1 MTSTS
6 QHFSARQNGPSKP
19 TRAMVFVICLFGAI
33 VLFWEGRLNSK
44 FQTLS
49 AEANDIREKLAALES
64 RAKTERTLNV
74 QVPSSTD
81 VEKDGA
87 ASLGETQGTKYEEV
101 MQSILQRLDGCESTS
116 RALRAQSQ
124 THLNQLQQAVSL
136 INNHGKLL
144 GGLQAQMN
152 RQESVH
158 SSAAQQLPQVQGQDT
173 RAGDPGAAA
182 ATAAAAA
189 GAAQGVGGASGANMQ
204 QSGGAQQQQLPEQ
217 QQLPQQQQLPEQQ
230 EQQQQQQQQ
239 QEKPNTNSS
248 STYKTLSTL
257 DMLLGI
263 DEEEERKKKQ
273 QEEEAKQQA
282 SAASTTDSSISPQAM
297 QKLADADAQRFGGQG
312 VPRDDVDGQF
322 QKIIEKAKKLAD
334 NQASEADQAQLKQEF
349 DGLLQKI
356 SKPPEAMSKEDIKRL
371 KDAAFGPQTFWVTE
385 TQPITDL
392 ERSGL
397 LIRGNLRDERT
408 KVYEFVCQKVDE
420 LFDGKY
426 TVLLVEDTLAT
437 EEDMVNG
444 RIDTSSPT
452 SSLNNPRV
460 AFNIV
465 PAPQAVPP
473 QTTGWGSAVA
483 FVLALLLV
491 GSCGQLALA
500 ANVTKLPKETLEWFA
515 NPANLDTDALP
526 PGLENWD
533 PSEYFKSALPIFM
546 AILGINVSHEIGHR
560 LAALKEGVRL
570 GPTYF
575 IPNFQIGSFGAITPF
590 ISMLKNRTSMWEV
603 SSAGP
608 LTGAAVSALLLGA
621 GLWQSHGVDANAVND
636 LMVPV
641 PTTLFQGS
649 LLLGSITRA
658 VLGDQA
664 LRGTTVLVSPLVIAG
679 WCGLVTQALQL
690 LPVGN
695 VDGGRMVQVRVCVL
709 SVVSTVALACGKCRW
724 RAHGAVRIWAA
735 SAVAQQ
741 LLHICRTGAG
751 AAGVVLGLALWSVR
765 HHLPEER

>member
-1 MTSTS
+1 
-6 QHFSARQNGPSKP
+6 
-19 TRAMVFVICLFGAI
+19 
-33 VLFWEGRLNSK
+33 
-44 FQTLS
+44 
-49 AEANDIREKLAALES
+49 
-64 RAKTERTLNV
+64 
-74 QVPSSTD
+74 
-81 VEKDGA
+81 
-87 ASLGETQGTKYEEV
+87 
-101 MQSILQRLDGCESTS
+101 
-116 RALRAQSQ
+116 
-124 THLNQLQQAVSL
+124 
-136 INNHGKLL
+136 
-144 GGLQAQMN
+144 
-152 RQESVH
+152 
-158 SSAAQQLPQVQGQDT
+158 
-173 RAGDPGAAA
+173 
-182 ATAAAAA
+182 
-189 GAAQGVGGASGANMQ
+189 
-204 QSGGAQQQQLPEQ
+204 
-217 QQLPQQQQLPEQQ
+217 
-230 EQQQQQQQQ
+230 
-239 QEKPNTNSS
+239 
-248 STYKTLSTL
+248 
-257 DMLLGI
+257 MLLGI

-695 VDGGRMVQVRVCVL
+695 VDGGRMVQSAFGRQAL
-709 SVVSTVALACGKCRW
+709 SLSSFFTYVGLGLGLLGSSLALPFGLYVIICQRSAEQYIKDTVSPPGES
-724 RAHGAVRIWAA
+724 RAAIT
-735 SAVAQQ
+735 AVAVLTAVLV
-741 LLHICRTGAG
+741 LLPMAPE
-751 AAGVVLGLALWSVR
+751 LADAFGIGPTDRFLF
-765 HHLPEER
+765 

>member
-1 MTSTS
+1 MQGWLCSGSRRALPFHPLSNNKGPIPLRPHAQPKFRSQPSIAPSYLGPHCRTRGSLLLVRATEQTEQQEKQEQASSNGTASNGASTNDTSAPAS
-6 QHFSARQNGPSKP
+6 
-19 TRAMVFVICLFGAI
+19 
-33 VLFWEGRLNSK
+33 
-44 FQTLS
+44 
-49 AEANDIREKLAALES
+49 
-64 RAKTERTLNV
+64 
-74 QVPSSTD
+74 PSSS
-81 VEKDGA
+81 
-87 ASLGETQGTKYEEV
+87 ASQ
-101 MQSILQRLDGCESTS
+101 
-116 RALRAQSQ
+116 
-124 THLNQLQQAVSL
+124 
-136 INNHGKLL
+136 
-144 GGLQAQMN
+144 
-152 RQESVH
+152 
-158 SSAAQQLPQVQGQDT
+158 
-173 RAGDPGAAA
+173 
-182 ATAAAAA
+182 
-189 GAAQGVGGASGANMQ
+189 
-204 QSGGAQQQQLPEQ
+204 
-217 QQLPQQQQLPEQQ
+217 QQ

-239 QEKPNTNSS
+239 QQQEQPTS

-263 DEEEERKKKQ
+263 NEEEERKKKQ

-282 SAASTTDSSISPQAM
+282 SAATTDSSISPQAM
-297 QKLADADAQRFGGQG
+297 QKLADADAQRYGGQG
-312 VPRDDVDGQF
+312 APRDDVDGQF

-420 LFDGKY
+420 LFGGKY
-426 TVLLVEDTLAT
+426 AVLLVEDTLAT

-465 PAPQAVPP
+465 PAAQTVPP
-473 QTTGWGSAVA
+473 QTTGWGSAVS
-483 FVLALLLV
+483 FVLILLLV
-491 GSCGQLALA
+491 GSCAQLALA

-515 NPANLDTDALP
+515 NPANIDNDALP

-533 PSEYFKSALPIFM
+533 PSEYFKSAVPIFM
-546 AILGINVSHEIGHR
+546 SILGTNVSHEIGHR
-560 LAALKEGVRL
+560 LAALREGVRL

-590 ISMLKNRTSMWEV
+590 TSMLKNRKSMWEV

-621 GLWQSHGVDANAVND
+621 GLWLSHGTDSNAVNNM
-636 LMVPV
+636 MVSDQ
-641 PTTLFQGS
+641 TLFGIELFGGVRGS
-649 LLLGSITRA
+649 GRPLAWTP
-658 VLGDQA
+658 
-664 LRGTTVLVSPLVIAG
+664 VLVSPLVIAG

-695 VDGGRMVQVRVCVL
+695 VDGGRMVQSAFGRQAL
-709 SVVSTVALACGKCRW
+709 SLSSFFTYVGLGLGLLGSSLALPFGLYVIICQRGAEQYIKDTVSPPGESRST
-724 RAHGAVRIWAA
+724 IT
-735 SAVAQQ
+735 AVAVLTAVLV
-741 LLHICRTGAG
+741 LLPMAPE
-751 AAGVVLGLALWSVR
+751 LADAFGIGPTDRFLF
-765 HHLPEER
+765 

>member
-1 MTSTS
+1 M
-6 QHFSARQNGPSKP
+6 Q
-19 TRAMVFVICLFGAI
+19 V
-33 VLFWEGRLNSK
+33 GRLCSGSSRALP
-44 FQTLS
+44 LS
-49 AEANDIREKLAALES
+49 STGPLSLRSLAAQPRVRSQPSISPSNLGPLNSRRRGLLLLARATEQQEQQEKQQQEHQASSSNGSASNGASNES
-64 RAKTERTLNV
+64 ENNNPAPPPPPSPA
-74 QVPSSTD
+74 PSSTF
-81 VEKDGA
+81 
-87 ASLGETQGTKYEEV
+87 ASQ
-101 MQSILQRLDGCESTS
+101 
-116 RALRAQSQ
+116 
-124 THLNQLQQAVSL
+124 
-136 INNHGKLL
+136 
-144 GGLQAQMN
+144 
-152 RQESVH
+152 
-158 SSAAQQLPQVQGQDT
+158 
-173 RAGDPGAAA
+173 
-182 ATAAAAA
+182 
-189 GAAQGVGGASGANMQ
+189 
-204 QSGGAQQQQLPEQ
+204 
-217 QQLPQQQQLPEQQ
+217 
-230 EQQQQQQQQ
+230 QQQQQQQQ